1 LATIDQDQIVS
12 DLSIRFNAGWQPSNW
27 SNVTYP
33 TTTVVD
39 VTWSPALAVDQVIP
53 GSDGNW
59 SSVLVSPGHLRLT
72 RTGPFDATGFQ
83 PEPEILLKK
92 PTTTTVVTAN
102 FSITTANTPALSATA
117 STRSTPY

>member
-1 LATIDQDQIVS
+1 
-12 DLSIRFNAGWQPSNW
+12 
-27 SNVTYP
+27 
-33 TTTVVD
+33 VD